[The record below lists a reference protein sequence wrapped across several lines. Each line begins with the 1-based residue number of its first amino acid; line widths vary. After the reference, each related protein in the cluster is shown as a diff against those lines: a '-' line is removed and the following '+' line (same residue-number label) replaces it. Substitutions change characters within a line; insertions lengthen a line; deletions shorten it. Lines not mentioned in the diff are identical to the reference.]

1 MAYAIAA
8 FDAGLYMTIQQAGT
22 QISQATSQAG
32 NAVRSA
38 IEQQTSMQEKKWDD
52 TNDHLSIVAK
62 RMCAWAAPEYNEIGE
77 GWDRK
82 AMLIAEAA
90 IYTSI
95 IALNTYVQNQ
105 NYKIARA
112 YADLAVDKVNRFQN
126 YYMPLEVKMLNE
138 VSSMADGVP
147 DYSGSRSRAVSA
159 ATSAFNSATAIMRRR
174 AKQLAL
180 CMDNSLDLNNSK
192 SVTQDDTINF
202 NYRDAETFANYKSDK
217 RWNRRSDILNI
228 GRSNHATAF
237 SYAQSASQAFSGFA
251 GAIAQM
257 GNGISGLLGYINNRN
272 ETIYPAMFA
281 QSTLYGNGALAAGGT
296 GVTRVH

>member
-1 MAYAIAA
+1 MPYAVAA
-8 FDAGLYMTIQQAGT
+8 FDFGLYTTIQEAGID
-22 QISQATSQAG
+22 ISTATKGAG
-32 NAVRSA
+32 EAVKAA
-38 IEQQTSMQEKKWDD
+38 IEKQTSMQEKKWED
-52 TNDHLSIVAK
+52 TNERLSTVAQ

-82 AMLIAEAA
+82 AMLVAQAA

-112 YADLAVDKVNRFQN
+112 YADLAVDKINRFQN
-126 YYMPLEVKMLNE
+126 HYMPLEVKMLNE
-138 VSSMADGVP
+138 VNAMADGVP
-147 DYSGSRSRAVSA
+147 DYNSSRSRAVSA
-159 ATSAFNSATAIMRRR
+159 AASAFNSANAIMRRR

-192 SVTQDDTINF
+192 SVMLDDTINF
-202 NYRDAETFANYKSDK
+202 NYRDAETFATYKSDK

-228 GRSNHATAF
+228 GRNNHATAF
-237 SYAQSASQAFSGFA
+237 SYAQHASQAFAGFA
-251 GAIAQM
+251 GAIAQV
-257 GNGISGLLGYINNRN
+257 GNGISGLLGYMNNRN
-272 ETIYPAMFA
+272 ETVYPAMFSQA
-281 QSTLYGNGALAAGGT
+281 TLYGSGALAAGGT